1 MGGRVELRMMKGV
14 IRLLFAVLL
23 LALHYLIFPVPVV
36 ESFMA
41 YILLFNPRWFRSL
54 LAHLK

>member
-1 MGGRVELRMMKGV
+1 MTWV
-14 IRLLFAVLL
+14 IRLLFAVML

-41 YILLFNPRWFRSL
+41 YILLFNPRWFRSML
-54 LAHLK
+54 QHLK

>member
-1 MGGRVELRMMKGV
+1 MMKGL
-14 IRLLFAVLL
+14 IRLLFAVVL

-54 LAHLK
+54 LEHLK